1 MAVNYGC
8 LLREGGPS
16 SGSKLQ
22 GDSVTQHP
30 NWNSFNLGVGG
41 GVTSFL
47 MITLEQKH
55 KQEVWLL
62 YYHQMKAKT
71 RGRDGPRPSVRH
83 RKGDGP

>member
-1 MAVNYGC
+1 MAVSCGC

-22 GDSVTQHP
+22 GDSIIQHP

-47 MITLEQKH
+47 MIILEKAQARSMVTLLSPKE
-55 KQEVWLL
+55 
-62 YYHQMKAKT
+62 
-71 RGRDGPRPSVRH
+71 S
-83 RKGDGP
+83 